1 MSNWK
6 VKSLYLYSHSSLG
19 EFGSYRLTEFTSFEL
34 RKQNELPWEKVQIPF
49 SDGGWV
55 KRQGAQWES
64 APGQIN
70 CCFGWDPIIFV
81 PQEALHPALK
91 QFNRCVSIVSGC
103 TPELAKRGWGG
114 VRAITQGGHAP
125 YLQVT
130 TRGPFYYIPP
140 TIQSTSV
147 HLANH
152 LIWWVF
158 HPLHIT
164 LGNKLRFFI
173 EENLPLILFRANLV
187 QRLW

>member
-19 EFGSYRLTEFTSFEL
+19 EFGSYQLTQLTSFEL
-34 RKQNELPWEKVQIPF
+34 SKQNEHPWEKVQIPP

-64 APGQIN
+64 APGQFN

-81 PQEALHPALK
+81 LQEALHPALK
-91 QFNRCVSIVSGC
+91 QFSRCVSIVSGC
-103 TPELAKRGWGG
+103 TPELAKRGSGG
-114 VRAITQGGHAP
+114 GSEQSLRGGTLP
-125 YLQVT
+125 ISRLPPG
-130 TRGPFYYIPP
+130 GPFYYIPP

-152 LIWWVF
+152 LNTW
-158 HPLHIT
+158 
-164 LGNKLRFFI
+164 
-173 EENLPLILFRANLV
+173 
-187 QRLW
+187 